1 MFLSHLS
8 DTKSRTNGQ
17 RRMTAVYWVKGFF
30 DKLLSS
36 GNTSAELVKSD
47 EIYKKLKYT
56 FKDERILQQALKHRS
71 YLTSSGE
78 GRIASNERLELL
90 GDAVLGFII
99 TEFLY
104 RKFPSETEGIL
115 TNYKSLLVSGRLL
128 AEVAQTLELGQFLLL
143 NDSEARAGG
152 RKRNSI
158 LADAVEA
165 LIGALYL
172 DGGIEQARKFIDDN
186 IASRLHA
193 VMNDDR
199 LRNNKSLLQEYCQGL
214 SLHGPYYRVDNES
227 GPDHKKTFTVSVIV
241 DGRIIGVGRGTS
253 KKKAE
258 QDAAG
263 EALGKLNL
271 L

>member
-1 MFLSHLS
+1 M
-8 DTKSRTNGQ
+8 
-17 RRMTAVYWVKGFF
+17 AVYWFKGFF
-30 DKLLSS
+30 DKLFSS
-36 GNTSAELVKSD
+36 RHTQVELVKRD
-47 EIYKKLKYT
+47 ELYAKLKYT
-56 FKDERILQQALKHRS
+56 FSDELILLQALKHRS
-71 YLTSSGE
+71 YLVTSGE
-78 GRIASNERLELL
+78 ARVASNERLELL
-90 GDAVLGFII
+90 GDAVLGFIV

-128 AEVAQTLELGQFLLL
+128 AEVAKTLELGQFLLL

-172 DGGIEQARKFIDDN
+172 DGGIEQARHFIDDN
-186 IASRLHA
+186 ITSQLHA
-193 VMNDDR
+193 VLNDDR

-227 GPDHKKTFTVSVIV
+227 GPDHKKTFSVSVIV
-241 DGRIIGVGRGTS
+241 DGRVIGVGRGTS

-258 QDAAG
+258 QNAAS
-263 EALGKLNL
+263 EALRTLNL